1 MANDKYK
8 TLAKDVY
15 LDLKRFKKAG
25 FEDSGLIL
33 FSIIKNIQGSDIDK
47 VFEEYKKIIT
57 KENLIIEVLSATK
70 LDDNQVSKLES
81 NVTKKITNAGL
92 IFHYSIDAKVK
103 GGIVIR
109 NNDDLIDMSMAT
121 DIANLKINS

>member
-47 VFEEYKKIIT
+47 VFEEYKKILT

-70 LDDNQVSKLES
+70 LDSKQVEKLES
-81 NVTKKITNAGL
+81 VVTKKITTASL
-92 IFHYSIDAKVK
+92 IFNYAIDAKVK

>member
-1 MANDKYK
+1 MSKLEGRLRIA
-8 TLAKDVY
+8 
-15 LDLKRFKKAG
+15 
-25 FEDSGLIL
+25 
-33 FSIIKNIQGSDIDK
+33 IDK

-70 LDDNQVSKLES
+70 LDSKQIEKLES
-81 NVTKKITNAGL
+81 SVTKKITNASL
-92 IFHYSIDAKVK
+92 IFHYTIDPKVK